1 MGYERRCGVTAAE
14 LRELA
19 ARALAAT
26 DAETVRALAAG

>member
-1 MGYERRCGVTAAE
+1 MSAE

-26 DAETVRALAAG
+26 DAETVRTLAAELTGRG